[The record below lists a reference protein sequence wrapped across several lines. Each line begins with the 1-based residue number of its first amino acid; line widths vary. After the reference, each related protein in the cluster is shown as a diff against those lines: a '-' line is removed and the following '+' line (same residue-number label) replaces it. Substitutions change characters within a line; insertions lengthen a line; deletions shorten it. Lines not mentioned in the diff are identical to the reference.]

1 MRLKVRKNLTVILLT
16 LGLLGGLVFSSITQ
30 LTTAAYA
37 DTNAVPTKQFGV
49 TYWDPGRAYSGYTLY
64 SPLGCDD
71 VWLIDMQGRIVH
83 HWKMSAKSGPYGK
96 LLPNGNLLYQCLA
109 SEEQKKAADAPTL
122 SGQGGVI
129 REVDWNNN
137 LVWEYVDPFMHHDY
151 CRLENGNTMVLKY
164 YAVPSEFMDKIEGGI
179 PETEHDNKIWADQ
192 FDEVTPEGKVVW
204 SWKSHEHMDPKDWPI
219 CPLDTRAEW
228 NHGNTCY
235 IMDNGDILTSFRNLH
250 KICIIDKKTGDI
262 KWEYGGLGVL
272 AHQHDP
278 HPVPPNGNFLIFDN
292 GQHRAL
298 NEVNYSRVIELNP
311 KNKEIEWE
319 YRAPVNMEF
328 FSAAC
333 SNAQRLSNG
342 NTLICETMEGR
353 IFEVTPKGEIVWEFI
368 NPQSGVVGP
377 FGSTNWVFR
386 AYRYGP
392 DFEGF
397 KGKTLDPGNFQY
409 WNGLYGTDAFN

>member
-16 LGLLGGLVFSSITQ
+16 LGLLGGLVFGSITQ

-83 HWKMSAKSGPYGK
+83 HWKMSAISGPYGK

-137 LVWEYVDPFMHHDY
+137 LVWEYVDPFMHHDF

-204 SWKSHEHMDPKDWPI
+204 S
-219 CPLDTRAEW
+219 
-228 NHGNTCY
+228 
-235 IMDNGDILTSFRNLH
+235 
-250 KICIIDKKTGDI
+250 
-262 KWEYGGLGVL
+262 
-272 AHQHDP
+272 
-278 HPVPPNGNFLIFDN
+278 
-292 GQHRAL
+292 
-298 NEVNYSRVIELNP
+298 
-311 KNKEIEWE
+311 
-319 YRAPVNMEF
+319 
-328 FSAAC
+328 
-333 SNAQRLSNG
+333 
-342 NTLICETMEGR
+342 
-353 IFEVTPKGEIVWEFI
+353 
-368 NPQSGVVGP
+368 
-377 FGSTNWVFR
+377 
-386 AYRYGP
+386 
-392 DFEGF
+392 
-397 KGKTLDPGNFQY
+397 
-409 WNGLYGTDAFN
+409 